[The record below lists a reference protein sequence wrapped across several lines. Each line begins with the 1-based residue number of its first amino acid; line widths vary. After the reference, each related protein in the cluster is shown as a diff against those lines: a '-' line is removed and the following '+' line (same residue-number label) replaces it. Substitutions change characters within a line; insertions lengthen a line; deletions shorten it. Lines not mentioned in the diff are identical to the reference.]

1 MALHLSLCIAP
12 ALLMLLFHIGSRHIL
27 EHVCVKDFSPS
38 LRVIFNRNSSVTIS
52 SASLQQW
59 CAQHCGTAAPP
70 ESLNQTRTLK
80 LKRPARVA
88 VSSIGDSGSGGSH
101 GNSEGEPVTKLPRVG
116 HVLCL
121 CVCTCSC
128 VCSQAFSLPS
138 FPGLAQLPVA
148 CSTNRTASDGKPG
161 ESLGMRLLFHSFGN
175 FFSICN

>member
-12 ALLMLLFHIGSRHIL
+12 TLLMLLFHIGSRHVL

-101 GNSEGEPVTKLPRVG
+101 GNSEGEPITKLPRVG
-116 HVLCL
+116 HV
-121 CVCTCSC
+121 CVC
-128 VCSQAFSLPS
+128 VCAHVVVYVHRLVPYPFSLPS
-138 FPGLAQLPVA
+138 FPDPRPDP
-148 CSTNRTASDGKPG
+148 CPASC
-161 ESLGMRLLFHSFGN
+161 RLQYELY
-175 FFSICN
+175 C